1 MTKLKVLTNEITTW
15 NSGEYRTH
23 QVIATSSGLTDQLT
37 ATTVAN
43 IEYTSTIRNNMK
55 KISVTIER

>member
-1 MTKLKVLTNEITTW
+1 MTKLKVITNEITTW
-15 NSGEYRTH
+15 NSREYRTH

-37 ATTVAN
+37 ATTVTN
-43 IEYTSTIRNNMK
+43 IEYTSTIRDNVK